1 MKKMEAN
8 KYFNRIED
16 EIKEI
21 YKVAEQARS
30 VGYDP
35 VDHVEIPLARNMVE
49 RVEGLISVVAP
60 QLKKSWM
67 VERMQE
73 LENQYGKVDWRVAM
87 HIALEVAQEKFCKFE
102 NKLEAMEVGIR
113 VGLAYLSNGI
123 VSSPLEGFTE
133 LKINKRRD
141 GKEYFC
147 LMFSGPI
154 RSAGTTVTCGSIF
167 VADYVRKQMGYSE
180 YDPPEEEIK
189 RACVELYDFHE
200 RINNLQYLPSEQEIE
215 FMVKNLPVQING
227 EPSEK
232 LDVSNYKDLQ
242 RIGTN
247 RLRNGFSLVTGEAL
261 CQKAPKFWGKISPWY
276 KEFEMEQWGFLEGF
290 VAFQKKIKAH

>member
-1 MKKMEAN
+1 MEAN

-35 VDHVEIPLARNMVE
+35 VNHVEVPLARNMVE

-60 QLKKSWM
+60 QLKKSGM
-67 VERMQE
+67 VERMEE

-102 NKLEAMEVGIR
+102 DKLEAMEVGIR

-154 RSAGTTVTCGSIF
+154 RSAGTTITCGSIF
-167 VADYVRKQMGYSE
+167 VADYIRKQMGYSE
-180 YDPPEEEIK
+180 YDPTEQEIK
-189 RACVELYDFHE
+189 RAVVELYDYHE
-200 RINNLQYLPSEQEIE
+200 RITNLQYLPSEQEIE
-215 FMVKNLPVQING
+215 FMIKNLPVQING

-232 LDVSNYKDLQ
+232 LDV
-242 RIGTN
+242 
-247 RLRNGFSLVTGEAL
+247 
-261 CQKAPKFWGKISPWY
+261 
-276 KEFEMEQWGFLEGF
+276 
-290 VAFQKKIKAH
+290 